1 MIKFSELSVELFL
14 RIIFILHFNSE
25 SSTGIL
31 TCDDMY
37 FTGKNTCATFIS
49 RKQRMKYFFIIILIG
64 SMISCTPTKTS
75 TDEEASAREVPTEV
89 ITKPSCGTLATV
101 KDNSGLDGCKFLII
115 LDNDQRLEPLV
126 MEDKNFEFKDGQR
139 IRLNYETEREM
150 MSVCMSGM
158 GVKVTCI
165 EEVK

>member
-1 MIKFSELSVELFL
+1 
-14 RIIFILHFNSE
+14 
-25 SSTGIL
+25 
-31 TCDDMY
+31 
-37 FTGKNTCATFIS
+37 
-49 RKQRMKYFFIIILIG
+49 MKYFFIILLIG
-64 SMISCTPTKTS
+64 SIVSCTPTKTQDS
-75 TDEEASAREVPTEV
+75 EGDDIAVPREV

-126 MEDKNFEFKDGQR
+126 VEDKSFEFKDGQR
-139 IRLNYETEREM
+139 IRLNYEQEREM